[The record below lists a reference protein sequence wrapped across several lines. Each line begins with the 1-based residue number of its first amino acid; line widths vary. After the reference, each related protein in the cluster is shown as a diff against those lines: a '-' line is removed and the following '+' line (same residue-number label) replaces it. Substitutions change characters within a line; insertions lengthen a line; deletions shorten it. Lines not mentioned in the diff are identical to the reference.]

1 MTSPAIPLD
10 QTVEKDDFQ
19 TGQVVPV
26 VAAHFAHDIYTAGV
40 PPLLPVLI
48 EKLSLSLTQAGA
60 LSACLQIPSLLNPFI
75 GYLADKVNLR
85 YFVILAPAITAT
97 VLSFFGQ
104 TSNYWVLMVLFFC
117 AGTSIAAFHATAPAM
132 IGRVSGRRVGLGMSL
147 FMVGGEMAYTLGP
160 LLAVWAVTTWTLE
173 GIWRLVVI
181 GWAASLILFW
191 KLNGIGNKI
200 AARPEK
206 PGSLR
211 LMLPQLAAVFIPL
224 ALINLFRNP
233 LMESVSTFLPTYLSG
248 RGASLWIAGASLS
261 IFDLASIPGVLLSGW
276 ISDRV
281 GRKQVLL
288 AAALVSPVL
297 ALIFINVDG
306 WLAVVTLMA
315 LGFFA
320 SSSMPVYLAIAQEH
334 FPNNRAMANSLVM
347 MIVFVLRPVGT
358 LAVGFMGDHLGLQ
371 SAFFWSA
378 LVFLLTIPAILAL
391 PGKRSKNANLN
402 AQVAP

>member
-1 MTSPAIPLD
+1 MTTSAIPLE
-10 QTVEKDDFQ
+10 QTTVNDDFQ
-19 TGQVVPV
+19 TGQVAPV

-97 VLSFFGQ
+97 VLSLMGR
-104 TSNYWVLMVLFFC
+104 TSNYLVLMILFFC
-117 AGTSIAAFHATAPAM
+117 AGISIASFHATAPAM

-147 FMVGGEMAYTLGP
+147 FMAGGEMAYTLGP
-160 LLAVWAVTTWTLE
+160 LLAVWAVTTWTLD
-173 GIWRLVVI
+173 GMWRLVVI

-191 KLNGIGNKI
+191 KLNGIRNNL
-200 AARPEK
+200 AAQPEK

-211 LMLPQLAAVFIPL
+211 LMLPQLAGVFIPL
-224 ALINLFRNP
+224 TLINLFRNP
-233 LMESVSTFLPTYLSG
+233 LMESVSTFLPTYLSQ
-248 RGASLWIAGASLS
+248 RGYSLWLAGASLS
-261 IFDLASIPGVLLSGW
+261 IFDLAGLGGVLLSGS

-288 AAALVSPVL
+288 AAAVVSPIL
-297 ALIFINVDG
+297 ALIFINVEG
-306 WLAVVTLMA
+306 WLAVVTLLA

-334 FPNNRAMANSLVM
+334 FPKNRAMANSLVM
-347 MIVFVLRPVGT
+347 MIVFVLRPVST

-371 SAFFWSA
+371 AAFFWSA
-378 LVFLLTIPAILAL
+378 LTFLLTIPAILAL
-391 PGKRSKNANLN
+391 PGKNLK
-402 AQVAP
+402 P